1 MNRPVLIVIRLV
13 AFATWLLMCGGA
25 PARFVLVVCW
35 VSNILMLFAVLAG
48 FWFDLRDGKPFKWI
62 YLLALALFYLI
73 SIMAC
78 PVLMAAA
85 PRGA

>member
-1 MNRPVLIVIRLV
+1 MNRPVLIVIRIV
-13 AFATWLLMCGGA
+13 AFATWLLMCGGG

-35 VSNILMLFAVLAG
+35 MSNLLMLCAVVAG
-48 FWFDLRDGKPFKWI
+48 FWFDVRDGKPFKWI
-62 YLLALALFYLI
+62 YLLALVLFYLI

>member
-1 MNRPVLIVIRLV
+1 NRPVLIVIRLV

-25 PARFVLVVCW
+25 PARFVLVACW
-35 VSNILMLFAVLAG
+35 VSNILMLCAVLAG
-48 FWFDLRDGKPFKWI
+48 FWFDFRDGKPFKWI

-85 PRGA
+85 PRWA